1 MCTFSKCSHLQPGQ
15 SKVTMCAMQ
24 AQAVHTLHTP
34 KKALALYIS
43 RIYPLSLWNILSSKS
58 VLIKLEPWA
67 IPDNLY

>member
-1 MCTFSKCSHLQPGQ
+1 
-15 SKVTMCAMQ
+15 MCAMQ